1 EARAP
6 VIDVGSSSV
15 GQNINSDFVKRVPV
29 ASPDGK
35 GGANR
40 SFEAVAEVTPGA
52 KQDYNGSGVSF
63 AGSSSPE
70 NTYVIDGLSVSN
82 PGFGVVGT
90 PLSTEFVK
98 ETNVISGGYMP
109 EYGRTMGGVLN
120 VVTKSGSN
128 EYHGGFF
135 AYFTP
140 GGLAGTPR
148 TVS

>member
-1 EARAP
+1 
-6 VIDVGSSSV
+6 
-15 GQNINSDFVKRVPV
+15 
-29 ASPDGK
+29 
-35 GGANR
+35 
-40 SFEAVAEVTPGA
+40 TPGA

-70 NTYVIDGLSVSN
+70 NNYVIDGLSVNN

-90 PLSTEFVK
+90 PLSTEFIK

-128 EYHGGFF
+128 EFHGGFF
-135 AYFTP
+135 TFYTP
-140 GGLAGTPR
+140 GALIPTPKSVSVVGGSVVATSKPSYVGDVGADVGGPIVKDKLWFYTGFDVSR
-148 TVS
+148 TVH